1 MFYVQFS
8 HRIGFFLLLH
18 FSFFFELIALI
29 KKDLACF
36 ASFLA
41 VFSEPRIPWIGT
53 GPFELLAMLRIA
65 LNISASAGVVVIC
78 LISIITSRINT
89 IATAIAS
96 LQATFLCFGE
106 VLHTAFGPVICAV
119 LVVHVTITILSS
131 RILSS
136 KIVTHSQVMSHFMSN
151 GLKNRKQ
158 VSSCISIK
166 TCMV

>member
-1 MFYVQFS
+1 MRNTYHLNISYNIVT
-8 HRIGFFLLLH
+8 LH
-18 FSFFFELIALI
+18 SILFTLNGRYKIHLAWLV
-29 KKDLACF
+29 KKDLACV

-41 VFSEPRIPWIGT
+41 VFFEPRIAWIGT

-106 VLHTAFGPVICAV
+106 VLHTAFRPVVCAV

-151 GLKNRKQ
+151 GLKNRK
-158 VSSCISIK
+158 
-166 TCMV
+166 